1 MAVRRL
7 FAALLATAIIVEA
20 FVLPR
25 TAHHNVH
32 NVLRATKDND
42 PERQRTLDEAKRI
55 LARAANTPVDVD
67 QGLGGAV
74 TGALVGSFLLGPLGM
89 LMGASVGSNV
99 GQAASA
105 KKQMEQRLASLGV
118 DDEVIRN
125 VGEASRDL
133 AEADESRGYVQS
145 ALESA
150 SAFAAT
156 LKRDRDAAQQAAE
169 RAVKDGDDD
178 SARKYLTARIALDKR
193 CAVAE
198 AEAIDATSRLK
209 RAEADVEALRARCDE
224 LDYLVARAVV
234 AKSRGESVS
243 PFPGGAEDSLLA
255 RFRALEEE

>member
-1 MAVRRL
+1 MTFRYAV
-7 FAALLATAIIVEA
+7 AALLAAAIAEA

-25 TAHHNVH
+25 PAHHTL
-32 NVLRATKDND
+32 LRATKDND

-169 RAVKDGDDD
+169 RAVKDNDDD

-198 AEAIDATSRLK
+198 AEAVDATQRLK
-209 RAEADVEALRARCDE
+209 RAEADVEALRARCDD

-234 AKSRGESVS
+234 AKSRGEAVS

>member
-1 MAVRRL
+1 MALRHAI
-7 FAALLATAIIVEA
+7 AALLATAIIVEG

-32 NVLRATKDND
+32 KVLRATKDNN

-55 LARAANTPVDVD
+55 LARAANTPVEAD

-89 LMGASVGSNV
+89 LMGAAGSNV

-198 AEAIDATSRLK
+198 AEAVDATQRLK
-209 RAEADVEALRARCDE
+209 RAEADVGALRVRCDD

-234 AKSRGESVS
+234 AKSRGEAVS